1 MATEENIKIEEV
13 DNAELWRS
21 KWDNVKRDLSKVLI
35 IDGKTLLYV
44 LEKEEPDLKDRIEDF
59 YRVAMQM
66 PAVICCRCSPQQKR
80 TLTEGVKKFRK

>member
-1 MATEENIKIEEV
+1 M
-13 DNAELWRS
+13 
-21 KWDNVKRDLSKVLI
+21 KRDLRKVLI

-44 LEKEEPDLKDRIEDF
+44 LEKDDGNLKERVKDF
-59 YRVAMQM
+59 YKTAMEM